1 MSLFKSNCRITP
13 TARGDDAPVTRIL
26 MISITYLIRRL
37 RHVGIRNNIARVT
50 EPHFSLVVLCYRSG
64 QNIIPF
70 VERLQRTLS
79 RCNFSWELVLVGN
92 YIEGSDDET
101 PEVVTKL
108 AEGSD
113 NIRTVIRPKQGMMG
127 WDMRMGLDAAR
138 GTYIGV
144 IDGDGQFPPESIIAC
159 LLKCELEDLD
169 LTKTYRV
176 IRDDGL
182 YRRLISTVY
191 NALFSLLFGFKVRDI
206 NSKPK
211 IIRRDKYELLHLQ
224 SDDWFADAEIVIRA
238 RELGLKMGETP
249 VHFKVNDTRG
259 SFVKPKAILEFTSN
273 LLRYRFSPRQRAKAR
288 SLPRPAEK

>member
-1 MSLFKSNCRITP
+1 MN
-13 TARGDDAPVTRIL
+13 
-26 MISITYLIRRL
+26 
-37 RHVGIRNNIARVT
+37 

-92 YIEGSDDET
+92 YVEGSDDET
-101 PEVVTKL
+101 PQVVTKL

-159 LLKCELEDLD
+159 LLKCELEELD

-182 YRRLISTVY
+182 YRRFISTMY
-191 NALFSLLFGFKVRDI
+191 NAIFSLLFGFKVRDI

-224 SDDWFADAEIVIRA
+224 SDDWFADAEIIIRA
-238 RELGLKMGETP
+238 RELGLKIGETP
-249 VHFKVNDTRG
+249 VHFSLNDNRG

-273 LLRYRFSPRQRAKAR
+273 LLRYRFSRKLKAKPG
-288 SLPRPAEK
+288 SLSSSAIE

>member
-1 MSLFKSNCRITP
+1 M
-13 TARGDDAPVTRIL
+13 
-26 MISITYLIRRL
+26 
-37 RHVGIRNNIARVT
+37 
-50 EPHFSLVVLCYRSG
+50 
-64 QNIIPF
+64 
-70 VERLQRTLS
+70 
-79 RCNFSWELVLVGN
+79 LVGN

-101 PEVVTKL
+101 PQVVKKL
-108 AEGSD
+108 AQGSN

-182 YRRLISTVY
+182 YRRLISVVY
-191 NALFSLLFGFKVRDI
+191 NALFSLLFGFKTRDI

-211 IIRRDKYELLHLQ
+211 IIRRDKYELLNLT

-238 RELGLKMGETP
+238 RELGLKIGETP
-249 VHFKVNDTRG
+249 VHFSLNDNRG
-259 SFVKPKAILEFTSN
+259 SFVKPRAILEFMSN
-273 LLRYRFSPRQRAKAR
+273 LLKYRFSSAERVKASSLSRPRAR
-288 SLPRPAEK
+288 TNEGTSSTHSLSSSDADG

>member
-1 MSLFKSNCRITP
+1 MS
-13 TARGDDAPVTRIL
+13 D
-26 MISITYLIRRL
+26 
-37 RHVGIRNNIARVT
+37 
-50 EPHFSLVVLCYRSG
+50 PHFSLVVLCYRSG
-64 QNIIPF
+64 QSIIPF

-101 PEVVTKL
+101 PEVVNKL
-108 AEGSD
+108 AESSP
-113 NIRTVIRPKQGMMG
+113 NIRTVIRPKKGMMG

-144 IDGDGQFPPESIIAC
+144 IDGDGQFPAESIIAC
-159 LLKCELEDLD
+159 LLKCKLEDLD

-191 NALFSLLFGFKVRDI
+191 NAIFSLLFGFKVRDI

-211 IIRRDKYELLHLQ
+211 IIRRDKYELLQLE

-238 RELGLKMGETP
+238 RELGLKIGETP
-249 VHFKVNDTRG
+249 VHFSINDKRG

-273 LLRYRFSPRQRAKAR
+273 LLRYRFSPKQRAKAR
-288 SLPRPAEK
+288 ALPRSAVE

>member
-1 MSLFKSNCRITP
+1 
-13 TARGDDAPVTRIL
+13 
-26 MISITYLIRRL
+26 
-37 RHVGIRNNIARVT
+37 VT

-64 QNIIPF
+64 QSIIPF

-101 PEVVTKL
+101 PQVVAKL
-108 AEGSD
+108 AESST

-191 NALFSLLFGFKVRDI
+191 NAIFSVLFGFKVRDI

-211 IIRRDKYELLHLQ
+211 IMRRDKYELLQLE

-238 RELGLKMGETP
+238 RELGLKIGETP
-249 VHFKVNDTRG
+249 VHFSINDKRG

-273 LLRYRFSPRQRAKAR
+273 LLRYRFSPKHKAKGRA
-288 SLPRPAEK
+288 LPRPAVKER

>member
-1 MSLFKSNCRITP
+1 MR
-13 TARGDDAPVTRIL
+13 
-26 MISITYLIRRL
+26 
-37 RHVGIRNNIARVT
+37 RVT

-79 RCNFSWELVLVGN
+79 HCNFSWELVLVGN

-101 PEVVTKL
+101 PQVVKKL
-108 AEGSD
+108 AESSD
-113 NIRTVIRPKQGMMG
+113 KIRTVIRPKQGMMG
-127 WDMRMGLDAAR
+127 WDMRMRLDAAR

-182 YRRLISTVY
+182 YRRFISTVY

-211 IIRRDKYELLHLQ
+211 IIRRDKYELLQLE
-224 SDDWFADAEIVIRA
+224 SDHWFADAEIVIRA
-238 RELGLKMGETP
+238 HVLGLKVGETP
-249 VHFKVNDTRG
+249 VHFSSNDNRG

-273 LLRYRFSPRQRAKAR
+273 LLRYRFSPKQRAKAG
-288 SLPRPAEK
+288 SLPSSAVE

>member
-1 MSLFKSNCRITP
+1 
-13 TARGDDAPVTRIL
+13 
-26 MISITYLIRRL
+26 
-37 RHVGIRNNIARVT
+37 
-50 EPHFSLVVLCYRSG
+50 
-64 QNIIPF
+64 
-70 VERLQRTLS
+70 
-79 RCNFSWELVLVGN
+79 VLVGN

-101 PEVVTKL
+101 PQVVAKL
-108 AEGSD
+108 AESSH

-176 IRDDGL
+176 VRDDGL
-182 YRRLISTVY
+182 YRRFISTVY

-211 IIRRDKYELLHLQ
+211 IIRRDKYELLHLE

-238 RELGLKMGETP
+238 RELGLKIGETP
-249 VHFKVNDTRG
+249 VHFSINDNRG
-259 SFVKPKAILEFTSN
+259 SFVKPAAIVEFASN
-273 LLRYRFSPRQRAKAR
+273 LLKYRFSPKQRAKAAA
-288 SLPRPAEK
+288 LPHPAVKER

>member
-1 MSLFKSNCRITP
+1 
-13 TARGDDAPVTRIL
+13 
-26 MISITYLIRRL
+26 
-37 RHVGIRNNIARVT
+37 VT

-64 QNIIPF
+64 QSIIPF

-101 PEVVTKL
+101 PQVVAKL
-108 AEGSD
+108 AESSN

-191 NALFSLLFGFKVRDI
+191 NAIFSVLFGFKVRDI

-211 IIRRDKYELLHLQ
+211 IMRRDKYELLQLE

-238 RELGLKMGETP
+238 RELGLKIGETP
-249 VHFKVNDTRG
+249 VHFSINDKRG
-259 SFVKPKAILEFTSN
+259 SFVKPKAIIEFTSN
-273 LLRYRFSPRQRAKAR
+273 LLRYRFSPRHKAKAR
-288 SLPRPAEK
+288 ALPGPAVKER

>member
-1 MSLFKSNCRITP
+1 MS
-13 TARGDDAPVTRIL
+13 
-26 MISITYLIRRL
+26 
-37 RHVGIRNNIARVT
+37 

-101 PEVVTKL
+101 PEVVKKL
-108 AEGSD
+108 AAGSD

-127 WDMRMGLDAAR
+127 WDMRTGLDAAR

-144 IDGDGQFPPESIIAC
+144 IDGDGQFPPESIVAC

-169 LTKTYRV
+169 FTKTYRV

-182 YRRLISTVY
+182 YRRLISAVY
-191 NALFSLLFGFKVRDI
+191 NTLFSLLFGFKVRDI

-211 IIRRDKYELLHLQ
+211 IIRRDKYELLNLQ

-238 RELGLKMGETP
+238 RELGLKIGETP
-249 VHFKVNDTRG
+249 VHFSINDTRG
-259 SFVKPKAILEFTSN
+259 SFVKPKAILEFSSN
-273 LLRYRFSPRQRAKAR
+273 LLKYRFSRKQATKAR
-288 SLPRPAEK
+288 ALSGSTAE

>member
-1 MSLFKSNCRITP
+1 VS
-13 TARGDDAPVTRIL
+13 
-26 MISITYLIRRL
+26 
-37 RHVGIRNNIARVT
+37 

-79 RCNFSWELVLVGN
+79 RCSFSWEIVLVGN

-101 PEVVTKL
+101 PEVVKKL
-108 AEGSD
+108 AAGSD

-127 WDMRMGLDAAR
+127 WDMRTGLDAAR

-144 IDGDGQFPPESIIAC
+144 IDGDGQFPPESIVAC

-182 YRRLISTVY
+182 YRRLISAVY
-191 NALFSLLFGFKVRDI
+191 NTIFSLLFGFKVRDI

-211 IIRRDKYELLHLQ
+211 IIRRDKYELLNLQ

-238 RELGLKMGETP
+238 RELGLKIGETP
-249 VHFKVNDTRG
+249 VHFSINDARG
-259 SFVKPKAILEFTSN
+259 SFVKPKAILEFSSN
-273 LLRYRFSPRQRAKAR
+273 LLKYRFSRRQSTKAR
-288 SLPRPAEK
+288 ALSGSPVE

>member
-1 MSLFKSNCRITP
+1 VS
-13 TARGDDAPVTRIL
+13 
-26 MISITYLIRRL
+26 
-37 RHVGIRNNIARVT
+37 

-64 QNIIPF
+64 QDIIPF

-101 PEVVTKL
+101 PQVVTKL
-108 AEGSD
+108 AERSD

-169 LTKTYRV
+169 LAKTYRV

-182 YRRLISTVY
+182 YRRFISVVY
-191 NALFSLLFGFKVRDI
+191 NGIFSLLFGFKVRDV

-211 IIRRDKYELLHLQ
+211 IIRRDKYELLNLK
-224 SDDWFADAEIVIRA
+224 SDDWFADAEIMIRA
-238 RELGLKMGETP
+238 RELDLKIGETP
-249 VHFKVNDTRG
+249 VHFKSNDNRG
-259 SFVKPKAILEFTSN
+259 SFVKPKAILEFSSN
-273 LLRYRFSPRQRAKAR
+273 LLKYRFSPNQRTKAGSLSR
-288 SLPRPAEK
+288 SAVK

>member
-1 MSLFKSNCRITP
+1 MS
-13 TARGDDAPVTRIL
+13 
-26 MISITYLIRRL
+26 
-37 RHVGIRNNIARVT
+37 

-64 QNIIPF
+64 QTIIPF

-101 PEVVTKL
+101 PQVVTKL
-108 AEGSD
+108 AEQSP

-144 IDGDGQFPPESIIAC
+144 IDGDGQFPAESIIAC

-176 IRDDGL
+176 VRDDGW
-182 YRRLISTVY
+182 YRRFISAVY

-211 IIRRDKYELLHLQ
+211 IIRRDKYELLQLE

-238 RELGLKMGETP
+238 RELGLKIGETP
-249 VHFKVNDTRG
+249 VHFSINDKRG
-259 SFVKPKAILEFTSN
+259 SFVKPKAIIEFTSN
-273 LLRYRFSPRQRAKAR
+273 LLKYRFSPKQRAKA
-288 SLPRPAEK
+288 SLLSRPATK

>member
-1 MSLFKSNCRITP
+1 LLPQRAKHYS
-13 TARGDDAPVTRIL
+13 
-26 MISITYLIRRL
+26 IRRTFAA
-37 RHVGIRNNIARVT
+37 N
-50 EPHFSLVVLCYRSG
+50 VVAV
-64 QNIIPF
+64 Q
-70 VERLQRTLS
+70 
-79 RCNFSWELVLVGN
+79 FSWELVLVGN

-108 AEGSD
+108 AEGSN

-211 IIRRDKYELLHLQ
+211 IIRRDKYELLHLAIGRLVCRCG
-224 SDDWFADAEIVIRA
+224 D
-238 RELGLKMGETP
+238 
-249 VHFKVNDTRG
+249 NDPG
-259 SFVKPKAILEFTSN
+259 A
-273 LLRYRFSPRQRAKAR
+273 
-288 SLPRPAEK
+288 

>member
-1 MSLFKSNCRITP
+1 MS
-13 TARGDDAPVTRIL
+13 D
-26 MISITYLIRRL
+26 
-37 RHVGIRNNIARVT
+37 
-50 EPHFSLVVLCYRSG
+50 PHFSLVVLCYRSG
-64 QNIIPF
+64 QSIIPF

-101 PEVVTKL
+101 PQVVSKL
-108 AEGSD
+108 AESSS

-191 NALFSLLFGFKVRDI
+191 NAIFSMLFGFKVRDI

-211 IIRRDKYELLHLQ
+211 IIRRDKYELLQLE

-238 RELGLKMGETP
+238 RELGLKIGETP
-249 VHFKVNDTRG
+249 VHFTINDKRG

-273 LLRYRFSPRQRAKAR
+273 LLRYRFSPKHRAKAR
-288 SLPRPAEK
+288 ALPRSAVE

>member
-1 MSLFKSNCRITP
+1 MN
-13 TARGDDAPVTRIL
+13 
-26 MISITYLIRRL
+26 
-37 RHVGIRNNIARVT
+37 

-79 RCNFSWELVLVGN
+79 YCSFSSELVLVGN

-108 AEGSD
+108 AESSD

-138 GTYIGV
+138 GTYVGV

-159 LLKCELEDLD
+159 LLKCELENLD
-169 LTKTYRV
+169 LAKTYRV

-182 YRRLISTVY
+182 YRRVISTVY
-191 NALFSLLFGFKVRDI
+191 NGLFSLLFGFKVRDI

-211 IIRRDKYELLHLQ
+211 ILRRDKYELLQLK

-238 RELGLKMGETP
+238 RELGFKIGETP
-249 VHFKVNDTRG
+249 VHFKINDSRG
-259 SFVKPKAILEFTSN
+259 SFVKPKAILEFTAN
-273 LLRYRFSPRQRAKAR
+273 LLRYRFSSRLKAKTGSLAR
-288 SLPRPAEK
+288 PVVK

>member
-1 MSLFKSNCRITP
+1 VN
-13 TARGDDAPVTRIL
+13 
-26 MISITYLIRRL
+26 
-37 RHVGIRNNIARVT
+37 

-70 VERLQRTLS
+70 VERLQRVLS

-101 PEVVTKL
+101 PEVVKKL
-108 AEGSD
+108 AAGSD
-113 NIRTVIRPKQGMMG
+113 NIRTVIRHKQGMMG
-127 WDMRMGLDAAR
+127 WDMRTGLDAAR

-182 YRRLISTVY
+182 YRRLISAVY
-191 NALFSLLFGFKVRDI
+191 NTIFSLLFGFKVRDI

-211 IIRRDKYELLHLQ
+211 IIRRDKYELLNLQ
-224 SDDWFADAEIVIRA
+224 SDDWFADAEIIIRA
-238 RELGLKMGETP
+238 RELGLKIGETP
-249 VHFKVNDTRG
+249 VHFKINDARG
-259 SFVKPKAILEFTSN
+259 SFVKPKAILEFSSN
-273 LLRYRFSPRQRAKAR
+273 LLKYRFSRKPTRKAR
-288 SLPRPAEK
+288 ALSGSTVE